1 MPTAARKSSR
11 RPFVALLAVALSAA
25 AAAGQPAPLPIPI
38 RPGDG
43 PAPVATLPDI
53 APPSPAPT
61 PAPVPTESETAA
73 PASPPAPPG
82 SAAAPSGA
90 TNILTTPIVA
100 GKEPPKDPGPPD
112 VNHPAVSPKWD
123 NGVTVHSADKG
134 IVFHMGGTAQFDGAW
149 LRAQSSLTAPG
160 GVKQSITDGV
170 TPRRIRF
177 RADGTLW
184 DDFDFFSEIEF
195 INGYSPPGTTVT
207 KPGTAIVP
215 SVTEAWLQWKN
226 IPGLGNF
233 RIGSQKEPL
242 GLEHLNSDRYLEFM
256 ERSFLQDLTYVS
268 SFNNGFS
275 PGMTLF
281 RTWADKRV
289 YSAVGLYKN
298 INDPY
303 QYATENGAYA
313 ATGRIAALPVW
324 EDDGRTYWHVGGA
337 MSHRDTVDGSFQ
349 ARIRGQLRA
358 VPGPFLPV
366 YADTG
371 TVDANSNDVYGL
383 ETLFVSGRLTVMSEY
398 MANVVNEVSVKGAP
412 AGNLLFSGWYAEALF
427 FLTDDHRPY
436 NPNSFTSGRVVPKD
450 NFSWKNGGI
459 GAWEVG
465 VRYSY
470 VSLNDGPVKGGVL
483 NDVTIGLTWYLNPM
497 ARFYFNYEYL
507 DRTDVSPALTAGV
520 QHGFGTRFA
529 IDF

>member
-11 RPFVALLAVALSAA
+11 RGSVALLAVALSAA
-25 AAAGQPAPLPIPI
+25 AAFGQPAPLPIPI

-43 PAPVATLPDI
+43 PAPVVTLPD
-53 APPSPAPT
+53 P
-61 PAPVPTESETAA
+61 
-73 PASPPAPPG
+73 PPAEPPPV
-82 SAAAPSGA
+82 PSGA
-90 TNILTTPIVA
+90 TSILTTPIVA
-100 GKEPPKDPGPPD
+100 GKEPPKDPAPPD

-123 NGVTVHSADKG
+123 NGVTVQSADKA

-149 LRAQSSLTAPG
+149 FRPQASLNAPG
-160 GVKQSITDGV
+160 GVAQRITDGV

-281 RTWADKRV
+281 RTWADQRV
-289 YSAVGLYKN
+289 YSAVGVYKN

-313 ATGRIAALPVW
+313 ATGRVAALPVW

-337 MSHRDTVDGSFQ
+337 VSHRDTVDGSFQ
-349 ARIRGQLRA
+349 ARIRGQIRA

-371 TVDANSNDVYGL
+371 TVDANANDVYAL
-383 ETLFVSGRLTVMSEY
+383 ETLFVTGRLTIMSEY
-398 MANVVNEVSVKGAP
+398 IADVSRETVVKGTP
-412 AGNLLFSGWYAEALF
+412 VGDLLFSGWYASALC

-436 NPNSFTSGRVVPKD
+436 NPTSFTTGRVVPKQ
-450 NFSWKNGGI
+450 NFSWKDGGI

-470 VSLNDGPVKGGVL
+470 VNLNDGPIRGGVL